1 MKSAAAPSM
10 QAVFLVGG
18 LGSRLGDLTRQT
30 PKPLLEVGGRAFLD
44 YLVEDV
50 ARHGFTDMLFLA
62 QFEADQVRDYCAQ
75 SSTIKRLGIKATVLE
90 EPDRA
95 GTGGALWHA
104 REYLADRFLLLNGD
118 SWLQGNYCALKNL
131 LESRGA
137 LCAVA
142 LRELEDTGRF
152 GRVELDGHNITAFAE
167 RGGEGEGGRI
177 NGGIY
182 FMHKT
187 VVDRGGP
194 VCSLEAD
201 ILPNIAC
208 EGVLAGIDFP
218 GYFIDIGLPDSFAL
232 AQTEFVNAWR
242 RPALF
247 LDRDGVLNVD
257 HGHVGSID
265 RFEWIDGA
273 IETVRYANDLGW
285 LVFVVTN
292 QAGVAKGHYDE
303 EAVQAL
309 HRFMQAE
316 LLKHGAHIDEYRY
329 CPYHPEGIVERYRC
343 VSNDRKPEPGMLLD
357 LMERWPVDKTRSLML
372 GDKESDVAA
381 ARAARV
387 AGQIVS
393 SNNGT
398 MNLLV
403 IFNKN
408 IIQKLYI

>member
-1 MKSAAAPSM
+1 M

-30 PKPLLEVGGRAFLD
+30 PKPLLEVGERAFLD

-50 ARHGFTDMLFLA
+50 ARHGFTEMLFLA
-62 QFEADQVRDYCAQ
+62 QFEADQVRAFCAQ
-75 SSTIKRLGIKATVLE
+75 SPAIARFGIRATVLE
-90 EPDRA
+90 EPIKA

-104 REYLADRFLLLNGD
+104 RDHLAERFLLLNGD
-118 SWLQGNYCALKNL
+118 SWLQGNYCALQNL
-131 LESRGA
+131 LEGTDA

-142 LRELEDTGRF
+142 LREVADTGRF
-152 GRVELDGHNITAFAE
+152 GRVDLDGDRITTFAE
-167 RGGEGEGGRI
+167 RGGTSERGRI

-182 FMHKT
+182 FMQKA

-201 ILPNIAC
+201 ILPDIARD
-208 EGVLAGIDFP
+208 GALAGIEFP
-218 GYFIDIGLPDSFAL
+218 GYFIDIGLPESFAL
-232 AQTEFVNAWR
+232 AQTEFVKAWQ

-273 IETVRYANDLGW
+273 IDTVRRANDLGW

-303 EAVQAL
+303 EAVLAL
-309 HRFMQAE
+309 HLFMQAA
-316 LLKHGAHIDEYRY
+316 LLAHGAHIDEYRY
-329 CPYHPEGIVERYRC
+329 CPYHPDGVVERYRRE
-343 VSNDRKPEPGMLLD
+343 SDDRKPAPGMLLD
-357 LMERWPVDKTRSLML
+357 LMQRWPVDKGGSFMI
-372 GDKESDVAA
+372 GDKASDME
-381 ARAARV
+381 
-387 AGQIVS
+387 AGQMAGVMSHIVS
-393 SNNGT
+393 FDDNQLSLLRFFCNNIN
-398 MNLLV
+398 M
-403 IFNKN
+403 
-408 IIQKLYI
+408 

>member
-1 MKSAAAPSM
+1 MSITAAPSM

-18 LGSRLGDLTRQT
+18 LGSRLGKLTLQT
-30 PKPLLEVGGRAFLD
+30 PKPLLEVGGRPFLD
-44 YLVEDV
+44 YLIEDV

-62 QFEADQVRDYCAQ
+62 QFEADQVRDFCAQ
-75 SSTIKRLGIKATVLE
+75 SETVARFGVTATVLE
-90 EPDRA
+90 EPDKA

-104 REYLADRFLLLNGD
+104 RDYLADRFLLLNGD

-131 LESRGA
+131 LESSGA

-152 GRVELDGHNITAFAE
+152 GKVVIDGHNITSFAE
-167 RGGEGEGGRI
+167 RGSAGEGGRI

-182 FMHKT
+182 FMQKV
-187 VVDRGGP
+187 VVDCGGP

-201 ILPNIAC
+201 ILPDIARH
-208 EGVLAGIDFP
+208 GALAGIEFS
-218 GYFIDIGLPDSFAL
+218 GYFIDIGLPKSFAL

-273 IETVRYANDLGW
+273 IDTVRRANDLGW

-303 EAVQAL
+303 DAVRAL
-309 HRFMQAE
+309 HQFMQAE
-316 LLKHGAHIDEYRY
+316 LLAHGAHIDEYRY
-329 CPYHPEGIVERYRC
+329 CLYHPQGSVERYRC
-343 VSNDRKPEPGMLLD
+343 VSDDRKPSPGMLLD
-357 LMERWPVDKTRSLML
+357 LMKRWPVDKDRSLMV
-372 GDKESDVAA
+372 GDKDSDIEAA
-381 ARAARV
+381 GAAGV
-387 AGQIVS
+387 KGLMLVEHC
-393 SNNGT
+393 
-398 MNLLV
+398 NLVEILASE
-403 IFNKN
+403 N
-408 IIQKLYI
+408 